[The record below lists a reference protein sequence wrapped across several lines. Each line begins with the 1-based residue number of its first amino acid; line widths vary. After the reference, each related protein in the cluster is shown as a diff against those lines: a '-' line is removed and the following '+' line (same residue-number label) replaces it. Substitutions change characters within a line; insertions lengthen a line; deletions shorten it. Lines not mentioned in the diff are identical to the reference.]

1 MGWTSFNYQE
11 TTHQSFNAKNAF
23 NFCRSEFNNDMY
35 KIQKFWFDKAKSKH
49 DRHTVY
55 LVMTHPDGYNFIMVV
70 LITIDNQEIFY
81 KEITASMGPVRDMCP
96 VEFLSMVPLPKNPSY
111 EYDWFLKVRKNNIRY
126 KDQIN

>member
-11 TTHQSFNAKNAF
+11 TTHHNFDAQEAF
-23 NFCRSEFNNDMY
+23 DFCKSEFENGMY
-35 KIQKFWFDKAKSKH
+35 KIKKFWFDKAESKH

-55 LVMTHPDGYNFIMVV
+55 LIMTHPDGYNFIMVV
-70 LITIDNQEIFY
+70 LISIDTNEIFY
-81 KEITASMGPVRDMCP
+81 KEITASMGPVEDKCP

-111 EYDWFLKVRKNNIRY
+111 EYDWFIKVKKNNIKY